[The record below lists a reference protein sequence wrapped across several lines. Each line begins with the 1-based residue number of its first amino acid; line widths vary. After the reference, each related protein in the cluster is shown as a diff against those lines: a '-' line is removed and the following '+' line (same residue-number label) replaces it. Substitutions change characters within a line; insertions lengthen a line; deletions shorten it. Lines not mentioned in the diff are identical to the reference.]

1 MQLDPMTLILAL
13 GALIAGIAAGWAHF
27 ASLRRVADLFTE
39 GRMSAVALQ
48 LGRLAAL
55 GVFLWLCTR
64 GGAPVLIAG
73 AVGILIGRAVALKG
87 AEKRGAEWTRH

>member
-1 MQLDPMTLILAL
+1 MTLDAMTLILCGAAL
-13 GALIAGIAAGWAHF
+13 VAGAVAGWAHF
-27 ASLRRVADLFTE
+27 MSLRRVADLFTE

-64 GGAPVLIAG
+64 GGAAVLIAG
-73 AVGILIGRAVALKG
+73 ALGILLGRAVALK
-87 AEKRGAEWTRH
+87 RGAQWTRR